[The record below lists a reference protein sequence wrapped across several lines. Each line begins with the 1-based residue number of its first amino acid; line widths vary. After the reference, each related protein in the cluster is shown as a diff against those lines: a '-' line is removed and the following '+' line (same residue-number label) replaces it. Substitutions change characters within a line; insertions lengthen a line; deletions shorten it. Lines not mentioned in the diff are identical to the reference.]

1 MCKLIVLSQTLIL
14 GSYLLLCTSN
24 PVLAQ
29 KNLSGSAEIQL
40 SLEKLQVV
48 GNVLMIAAHPDDENT
63 ALLAWLAKN
72 RKYRTAYLSLTR
84 GEGGQNLIG
93 SEQGDLMGVI
103 RTQELL
109 AARRID
115 GAEQY
120 FTRAI
125 DFGFTKT
132 ATETLTKWDRKLV
145 LGDIVYAI
153 RRFRPDVVI
162 LIFSG
167 TPRDGHG
174 QHQSSSI
181 LGREAFRAAADPN
194 QFPDQLKLGVVPWQ
208 AKRLLLNLPT
218 YTAEMEKQSAATPN
232 TLMVDTG
239 AFDPVLGVSYAEI
252 AGMSRSQHRSQA
264 MGWPERKGSQKGYLV
279 LQDGE
284 PASNDLFDG
293 IQTNWMRVPG
303 GARVA
308 EALAKAQ
315 SNFEPR
321 HPERIVPLLIKARQP
336 LAAIDEFHAKQKL
349 RELDELIAKASG
361 LYLEAAA
368 DRYQAIPGK
377 SMKINAAAIV
387 RSAVKVE
394 FNQITVPTL
403 LAEKQPARTLENN
416 VIAKVDL
423 DANIPASIPFT
434 QPYWLRAPKQGDMY
448 GIPDLRDLDTPD
460 SPPLAAIFKV
470 RIEGQELTLIRPVQF
485 RYVDRARGE
494 LTRPLVFAP
503 PVALKLSDKSLIFPN
518 ANTKEIEVQVTANQ
532 PNESGKVRLE
542 LTAGWQSS
550 PQSNPYALKETGEQA
565 TVKFKLTPPPTA
577 NIGRVKAIATTPS
590 GEFAQSLDAI
600 TYEHIPP
607 QAVFPPSEAKLVR
620 ADIQLAAKRI
630 GYIMGAGD
638 DVPTYLRQLEAEVTL
653 LLPEDLSRGD
663 FRRFD
668 AILTGVRAY
677 NTRADLRANVQR
689 IFDYVAGGGTYV
701 VQYNVMEG
709 GFTGGDPKS
718 LEHAGPYPMKI
729 TTARVTEEDAQVE
742 FAAASPLMKWPN
754 TITAHDFDGWVQE
767 RGLYYASEF
776 DSRYQSLLSSHDTG
790 EANLPGGT
798 LYTAYGKGHYVFT
811 PQSWFR
817 QLPAGVPGAYRIF
830 ANLLSAGKHPQ

>member
-1 MCKLIVLSQTLIL
+1 MRKLIVSSLAL
-14 GSYLLLCTSN
+14 YLLLCTSI

-29 KNLSGSAEIQL
+29 KNISGSAEIQL
-40 SLEKLQVV
+40 SLEKLQVI

-115 GAEQY
+115 GAEQF

-145 LGDIVYAI
+145 LGDVVYAI
-153 RRFRPDVVI
+153 RRFRPDVII

-194 QFPDQLKLGVVPWQ
+194 QFPEQLKLGVEPWQ
-208 AKRLLLNLPT
+208 AKRLLLNLPS
-218 YTAEMEKQSAATPN
+218 YTPEMEKQSAATPN
-232 TLMVDTG
+232 TLRVDPG
-239 AFDPVLGVSYAEI
+239 AFDPLLGVSYAEI

-264 MGWPERKGSQKGYLV
+264 MGFPERKGSQKAYL
-279 LQDGE
+279 LFQDGE
-284 PASNDLFDG
+284 PASKDLFDG
-293 IQTNWMRVPG
+293 IETGWSRVAG
-303 GARVA
+303 GGKVA

-315 SNFEPR
+315 AMFDPR
-321 HPERIVPLLIKARQP
+321 QPEKIAPLLLQARQT
-336 LAAIDEFHAKQKL
+336 LESINEFHAKQKL
-349 RELDELIAKASG
+349 RDLDELIAKAAG

-368 DRYQAIPGK
+368 DRFQAIPGK
-377 SMKINAAAIV
+377 NMKITAAAIV
-387 RSAVKVE
+387 RSGLKVE
-394 FNQITVPTL
+394 FNQVAVPSLSVET
-403 LAEKQPARTLENN
+403 QPARSLENN
-416 VIAKVDL
+416 VVAKVDL
-423 DANIPASIPFT
+423 NAAIPASTPFT
-434 QPYWLRAPKQGDMY
+434 QPYWLRAPKKGDMY
-448 GIPDLRDLDTPD
+448 GINDLRDLDTPEN
-460 SPPLAAIFKV
+460 PPLMAIFKV
-470 RIEGQELTLIRPVQF
+470 KVEGQELSLPRPVQF
-485 RYVDRARGE
+485 RYVDRVRGE
-494 LTRPLVFAP
+494 LTRPVVFAP
-503 PVALKLSDKSLIFPN
+503 PVALKLSDKALIFPN
-518 ANTKEIEVQVTANQ
+518 RAAKEIEVQVTANQ

-542 LTAGWQSS
+542 LPAGWQSS
-550 PQSNPYALKETGEQA
+550 PQSNLYTLKETGEQA
-565 TVKFKLTPPPTA
+565 TVKFKLTPPPTD
-577 NIGRVKAIATTPS
+577 NIGRVKAIATTS
-590 GEFAQSLDAI
+590 TGEFSQSLDAI
-600 TYEHIPP
+600 TYDHIQP
-607 QAVFPPSEAKLVR
+607 QAVFLPSEARLVR

-638 DVPTYLRQLEAEVTL
+638 DVPTYLRQLGAEVTL
-653 LLPEDLSRGD
+653 LSPEDLTRGD

-689 IFDYVAGGGTYV
+689 IFDYVTNGGTYV

-709 GFTGGDPKS
+709 GFFGGDPKI
-718 LEHAGPYPMKI
+718 LEHVGPYPMKI

-754 TITAHDFDGWVQE
+754 IITAHDFDGWVQE

-776 DSRYQSLLSSHDTG
+776 DPKYKSLLSSHDTG

-830 ANLLSAGKHPQ
+830 ANLLSAGKHPR